1 MGPTISPLRITTIV
15 GHDTLLGK
23 EWALPSPA
31 CQRGE
36 RERERDR
43 TPRYGWRRDSTC
55 GGQVGHRSRMM
66 SIRPSVRLVGLSF
79 VHWLPPLSAAF
90 LSGTAAAAAS
100 MSNAS
105 LGEQREEL
113 LIEHE
118 PWTDGRNR
126 AGGLKDRLLDRTQTT
141 HPCHMSHGP
150 CACSCS
156 FLKHCRRRCRGMGV
170 DSLHVKMTTPLL
182 AGARVP

>member
-1 MGPTISPLRITTIV
+1 MPTGR
-15 GHDTLLGK
+15 K
-23 EWALPSPA
+23 
-31 CQRGE
+31 
-36 RERERDR
+36 RERKGPNPKIRLE
-43 TPRYGWRRDSTC
+43 TEEEGDSTC

-126 AGGLKDRLLDRTQTT
+126 AGGLKDRLLDRTRAT

-170 DSLHVKMTTPLL
+170 DSLHVKMTMPLL